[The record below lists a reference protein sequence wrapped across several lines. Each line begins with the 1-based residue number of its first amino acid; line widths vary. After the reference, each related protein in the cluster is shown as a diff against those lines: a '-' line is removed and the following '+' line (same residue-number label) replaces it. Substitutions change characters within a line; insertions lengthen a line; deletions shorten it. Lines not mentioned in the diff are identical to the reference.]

1 MRAIYIGSGQARK
14 NNNSS
19 MTKVYF
25 FLILFLVIVGAALK
39 LSASLIVER
48 WINQNGSGDNSYAFS
63 IRDVEIK
70 FAKGQMVLLDLKVFN
85 PKTSAKIVE
94 APAMTIKIDWQDLL
108 MYQDKKISIDADKV
122 DLILSKD
129 FSSEMKRIQSM
140 SEKHTNDFYIDVVE
154 AKFAKLNIIEQKED
168 LSRTVI
174 ELNDVVANVKDLSL
188 LSINKKTVFNVSS
201 NLADGGKF
209 QLSGKTIVENGNTP
223 WSIQGSFKQVPTD
236 IFNKMAGDK
245 LPFTFN
251 ESRLNA
257 DISAHSENGKV
268 IGEISPE
275 IRKVNLLN
283 EKPGVPTQTIARLLT
298 DELTFT
304 LPFTLKEE
312 LTLQY
317 QDTFQKLKTYRKDPA
332 PAISARAVET
342 KVTQTSKSKKPFSF
356 WPF

>member
-1 MRAIYIGSGQARK
+1 MRAIYIGGGQTSK
-14 NNNSS
+14 NKNSS
-19 MTKVYF
+19 WGKVYF
-25 FLILFLVIVGAALK
+25 FLILFLVLVGAALK
-39 LSASLIVER
+39 FSASFIVER

-63 IRDVEIK
+63 IRDVDIQ
-70 FAKGQMVLLDLKVFN
+70 FAKGQMVLSDLKVFN

-94 APAMTIKIDWQDLL
+94 APTMTLKIDWQDLL

-129 FSSEMKRIQSM
+129 FSAELNRIQTM
-140 SEKHTNDFYIDVVE
+140 SDQHKSDFYIDVVD

-174 ELNDVVANVKDLSL
+174 ELDDVVANVKDLST
-188 LSINKKTVFNVSS
+188 LSINKKTVFNVFS

-209 QLSGKTIVENGNTP
+209 QLSGKTTLENGNTP
-223 WSIQGSFKQVPTD
+223 WTIQGSFKQVPTD
-236 IFNKMAGDK
+236 IFNKIAGDK

-257 DISAHSENGKV
+257 EIKAHTENGKV
-268 IGEISPE
+268 IGEIYPE
-275 IRKVNLLN
+275 IHKVNLLN

-304 LPFTLKEE
+304 LPFTLKEK

-332 PAISARAVET
+332 PAISARTVET
-342 KVTQTSKSKKPFSF
+342 KVTQTSKSKKSFSF